1 MTASFGRRLWDK
13 GRNKMQFRELFSLC
27 SAAIVACATLP
38 ASVALAQD
46 KTISDDVVRI
56 GLIED
61 MSGVY
66 SDITGMGA
74 VTAARMAIEEFG
86 GTVLGKPIEVVFADH
101 QNKPDIG
108 AATAR
113 RWFDEEK
120 VDAILDVASSSPA
133 LAVLEIAK
141 EKEKILTL
149 SSPGS
154 MRITNEACAPFVVHW
169 AYDTHAIAH
178 STGKA
183 LVEQGFDSW
192 YFITADYAFGHSLET
207 DTSDV
212 VTGGGGK
219 VLGSTRLPVGTTDFA
234 SALLT
239 AQSSGAKVVALANA
253 GGDAINSIKQ
263 AAEFG
268 LTQGGQKLA
277 ALAGFIN
284 DVHGL
289 GLAEAQ
295 GLTITEASYWDLNDE
310 TRAWSKRFF
319 ETMKAMPNM
328 LQTGTYSS
336 VLHYLR
342 SVEAAGTD
350 ETAAVMAKMREIPIN
365 DVFYKNGTIREDG
378 RMMHDMYLFE
388 VKKPEESSAPWDY
401 YKLLATVTADEAFQP
416 LSKSRCSL
424 VKS

>member
-1 MTASFGRRLWDK
+1 MQHRKFASA
-13 GRNKMQFRELFSLC
+13 C
-27 SAAIVACATLP
+27 AATIIASAALP
-38 ASVALAQD
+38 GPIAVAQD
-46 KTISDDVVRI
+46 AAVSDGVVRI
-56 GLIED
+56 GFIED

-66 SDITGMGA
+66 ADITGMGA
-74 VTAARMAIEEFG
+74 VTAARMAVEEFG
-86 GTVLGKPIEVVFADH
+86 GTVLGMPIEVVFADH

-108 AATAR
+108 ASIAR
-113 RWFDEEK
+113 KWFDEEK

-133 LAVLEIAK
+133 LAIIEIAK
-141 EKEKILTL
+141 EQEKIITL

-154 MRITNEACAPFVVHW
+154 MRITNDACGPYVVHW

-178 STGKA
+178 STGRA

-207 DTSDV
+207 DTSAV
-212 VTGGGGK
+212 VTDGGGT

-239 AQSSGAKVVALANA
+239 AQSSQAKVVALANA
-253 GGDAINSIKQ
+253 GSDTINSIKQ
-263 AAEFG
+263 AAQFG

-277 ALAGFIN
+277 TLAGFIN

-289 GLAEAQ
+289 GLEEAQ

-310 TRAWSKRFF
+310 TRAWSQRFF
-319 ETMKAMPNM
+319 ETMNAMPNM

-342 SVEAAGTD
+342 AVEAAGTD
-350 ETAAVMAKMREIPIN
+350 ETAAVMAKMREMPIN

-378 RMMHDMYLFE
+378 RMLHDMYLFE
-388 VKKPEESSAPWDY
+388 VKTPAESSGPWDY
-401 YKLLATVTADEAFQP
+401 YKLLATVPADQAFQP
-416 LSKSRCSL
+416 IEKSTCPL
-424 VKS
+424 VGN

>member
-1 MTASFGRRLWDK
+1 
-13 GRNKMQFRELFSLC
+13 MQFRTFALVC
-27 SAAIVACATLP
+27 STALAALP
-38 ASVALAQD
+38 ASIATAQD
-46 KTISDDVVRI
+46 KVSDGVVRI

-66 SDITGMGA
+66 ADITGMGA
-74 VTAARMAIEEFG
+74 VTAARMAVEEFG
-86 GTVLGKPIEVVFADH
+86 GTVLGMPIDVVFADH

-108 AATAR
+108 ASIAR
-113 RWFDEEK
+113 KWFDEDK

-141 EKEKILTL
+141 EQEKIITL

-154 MRITNEACAPFVVHW
+154 MRITNDVCGPYVVHW

-178 STGKA
+178 STGRA

-192 YFITADYAFGHSLET
+192 YFVTADYAFGHSLET
-207 DTSDV
+207 DTSAV
-212 VTGGGGK
+212 VTDGGGQ

-239 AQSSGAKVVALANA
+239 AQGSQAKVVALANA
-253 GGDAINSIKQ
+253 GADTINSIKQ
-263 AAEFG
+263 AAQFG

-277 ALAGFIN
+277 TLAGFIN

-289 GLAEAQ
+289 GLEEAQ

-310 TRAWSKRFF
+310 TRAWSQRFF
-319 ETMKAMPNM
+319 ATMNAMPNM

-342 SVEAAGTD
+342 AVEAAGTD
-350 ETAAVMAKMREIPIN
+350 ETAAVMAKMREMPVN

-378 RMMHDMYLFE
+378 RMMHEMYLFE
-388 VKKPEESSAPWDY
+388 VKKPDESTAPWDY
-401 YKLLATVTADEAFQP
+401 YKLLATVPADQAFQP
-416 LSKSRCSL
+416 LEKSACAL
-424 VKS
+424 VKK

>member
-1 MTASFGRRLWDK
+1 
-13 GRNKMQFRELFSLC
+13 MQFRTLALVC
-27 SAAIVACATLP
+27 STAIAALP
-38 ASVALAQD
+38 APVAIAQD
-46 KTISDDVVRI
+46 KVSDGVVRI

-66 SDITGMGA
+66 ADITGMGA
-74 VTAARMAIEEFG
+74 VTAARMAVEEFG
-86 GTVLGKPIEVVFADH
+86 GTVLGMPIEVVFADH

-108 AATAR
+108 ASIAR
-113 RWFDEEK
+113 KWFDEDK

-141 EKEKILTL
+141 EQGKIITL

-154 MRITNEACAPFVVHW
+154 MRITNDVCGPYVVHW

-178 STGKA
+178 STGRA

-192 YFITADYAFGHSLET
+192 YFVTADYAFGHSLET
-207 DTSDV
+207 DTSAV
-212 VTGGGGK
+212 VTDGGGQ

-239 AQSSGAKVVALANA
+239 AQGSQAKVVALANA
-253 GGDAINSIKQ
+253 GADTINSIKQ
-263 AAEFG
+263 AAQFG

-277 ALAGFIN
+277 TLAGFIN

-289 GLAEAQ
+289 GLEEAQ

-310 TRAWSKRFF
+310 TRAWSQRFF
-319 ETMKAMPNM
+319 TTMNAMPNM

-342 SVEAAGTD
+342 AVETAGTD
-350 ETAAVMAKMREIPIN
+350 ETAAVMAKMREMPIN

-378 RMMHDMYLFE
+378 RMMHEMYLFE
-388 VKKPEESSAPWDY
+388 VKKPDESAAPWDY
-401 YKLLATVTADEAFQP
+401 YKLLATVPADQAFQP
-416 LSKSRCSL
+416 LEKSACAL
-424 VKS
+424 VKK

>member
-1 MTASFGRRLWDK
+1 MKHLKYS
-13 GRNKMQFRELFSLC
+13 
-27 SAAIVACATLP
+27 SALAATVAACLTLP
-38 ASVALAQD
+38 CASALAQD
-46 KTISDDVVRI
+46 AKISDGVVRF

-66 SDITGMGA
+66 ADITGKGA
-74 VTAARMAIEEFG
+74 VTAAEMAVEEFG
-86 GTVLGKPIEVVFADH
+86 GSVLGMPIEIVSADH
-101 QNKPDIG
+101 QNKPDI
-108 AATAR
+108 AAAAAR
-113 RWFDEEK
+113 KWFDEDK

-133 LAVLEIAK
+133 LAVIEIAK
-141 EKEKILTL
+141 ERNKIITL

-154 MRITNEACAPFVVHW
+154 LRITNDVCGPYVVHW

-192 YFITADYAFGHSLET
+192 YFVTADYAFGHSLEK

-212 VTGGGGK
+212 VTSAGGK
-219 VLGSTRLPVGTTDFA
+219 VLGNTRLPVGTADFA

-239 AQSSGAKVVALANA
+239 AQSSGAEVVALANA
-253 GGDAINSIKQ
+253 GGDTINSIKQ
-263 AAEFG
+263 AAQFG

-277 ALAGFIN
+277 TLAGFIN

-295 GLTITEASYWDLNDE
+295 GLTITEASYWDLDDE

-319 ETMKAMPNM
+319 DKVNAMPNM

-342 SVEAAGTD
+342 AVEAAGTD
-350 ETAAVMAKMREIPIN
+350 ETAAVMAKMREMPVN
-365 DVFYKNGTIREDG
+365 DVFYKNGSIREDG
-378 RMMHDMYLFE
+378 RMMHEMRLFE
-388 VKKPEESSAPWDY
+388 VKKPDESKAPWDY
-401 YKLLATVTADEAFQP
+401 YKLLATIPAEQAFQS
-416 LSKSRCSL
+416 LEKSTCPL
-424 VKS
+424 VKK

>member
-1 MTASFGRRLWDK
+1 
-13 GRNKMQFRELFSLC
+13 MQLRTF
-27 SAAIVACATLP
+27 
-38 ASVALAQD
+38 ALACSTAVAMLPVSYAAAQD
-46 KTISDDVVRI
+46 QKISDGVVRI

-66 SDITGMGA
+66 ADITGMGA
-74 VTAARMAIEEFG
+74 VTAARMAVEEFG
-86 GTVLGKPIEVVFADH
+86 GTVLGMPIEVVFADH

-108 AATAR
+108 ASIAR
-113 RWFDEEK
+113 KWFDEDK

-133 LAVLEIAK
+133 LAVLEVAK
-141 EKEKILTL
+141 EQEKIITL

-154 MRITNEACAPFVVHW
+154 MRITNDVCGPYVVHW

-178 STGKA
+178 STSRA

-212 VTGGGGK
+212 VTSGGGK

-239 AQSSGAKVVALANA
+239 AQGSQAKVVALANA
-253 GGDAINSIKQ
+253 GADTINSIKQ
-263 AAEFG
+263 AAQFG
-268 LTQGGQKLA
+268 ITQGGQKLA
-277 ALAGFIN
+277 TLAGFIN

-289 GLAEAQ
+289 GLQEAQ

-310 TRAWSKRFF
+310 TRAWSQRFF
-319 ETMKAMPNM
+319 ATMNAMPNM

-342 SVEAAGTD
+342 AIEAAGTD
-350 ETAAVMAKMREIPIN
+350 ETAAVMAKMREMPIN

-378 RMMHDMYLFE
+378 RMMHEMYLFE
-388 VKKPEESSAPWDY
+388 VKQPAESTAPWDY
-401 YKLLATVTADEAFQP
+401 YKLLATVPADQAFQP
-416 LSKSRCSL
+416 LEKSTCSL
-424 VKS
+424 VRK